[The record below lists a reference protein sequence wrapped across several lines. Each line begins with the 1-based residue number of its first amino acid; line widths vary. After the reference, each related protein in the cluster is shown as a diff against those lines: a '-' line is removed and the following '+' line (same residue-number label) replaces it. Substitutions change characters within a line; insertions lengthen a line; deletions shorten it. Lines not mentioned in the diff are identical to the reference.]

1 MVEITTGMERWL
13 ADPADRELQES
24 RQQIA
29 ANAGA
34 QSAQANPVFG
44 QAEES
49 ADARV
54 AQADEVAARG

>member
-1 MVEITTGMERWL
+1 MERWL